1 MRHLAY
7 TISQSGS
14 RSELKRNKKRIS
26 GAKSGYPSRILACWA
41 EFRSSDIGNV
51 IPSLSRARFIIKF
64 MASSGNRTLY
74 VPDRQTGA
82 STFLSRARYAVREKL
97 FPLLSY
103 GSHSRTPDRSCR
115 ESGNSLFRS
124 RGDSAR
130 ARYKRIFYDSCSCHQ
145 YRRGFSVCLY
155 NMAKRSPRQEVAPK
169 ELDGNDILTSAR
181 SKERY
186 KINVYF

>member
-1 MRHLAY
+1 MRHLVH

-14 RSELKRNKKRIS
+14 RSELKRNKKRIP
-26 GAKSGYPSRILACWA
+26 GAKSGYLSRILACQA

-51 IPSLSRARFIIKF
+51 IPTLSFSLSLSHARARALYNKIHDLVRKSHSVRSRS
-64 MASSGNRTLY
+64 ASA
-74 VPDRQTGA
+74 GA
-82 STFLSRARYAVREKL
+82 STFLSRARCAAREKL
-97 FPLLSY
+97 LPPLSY

-130 ARYKRIFYDSCSCHQ
+130 ARYKRIFYDSCSCRQ

-155 NMAKRSPRQEVAPK
+155 NTAKRPPRK
-169 ELDGNDILTSAR
+169 WCRRN
-181 SKERY
+181 
-186 KINVYF
+186 